1 MIISPSILSADFSR
15 LGEEV
20 NKVVSAGA
28 RWIHLDVMD
37 GVFVPNITIG
47 PVVIKGVRDATDAFL
62 DCHLMIASPEQY
74 IDAFADTGV
83 DGITV
88 HAEATSHL
96 HRALS
101 MIKDRGLKAGVALNP
116 STPLDV
122 VEYCLD
128 IMDLL
133 LIMSVNPGFG
143 GQRFIEAVLP
153 KIVKAKAM
161 LAGKDTLIQV
171 DGGVDKDNIRRLY
184 NAGVDVFVAGSSVFK
199 SPDPAKTIQEMLIL
213 ATSEKC

>member
-62 DCHLMIASPEQY
+62 DCHLMITSPEQY

-199 SPDPAKTIQEMLIL
+199 SPDPAKTVQEMLIL

>member
-161 LAGKDTLIQV
+161 LAGKNTLIQV

>member
-47 PVVIKGVRDATDAFL
+47 PVVIKGVRDVTDAFL

-143 GQRFIEAVLP
+143 GQRFIESVLP
-153 KIVKAKAM
+153 KIIKAKAM

-199 SPDPAKTIQEMLIL
+199 SPDPAKTVQEMLIL

>member
-62 DCHLMIASPEQY
+62 DCHLMITSPEQY

>member
-47 PVVIKGVRDATDAFL
+47 PVVIKGVRDVTDAFL

-199 SPDPAKTIQEMLIL
+199 SPDPAKTVQEMLIL